1 MSENF
6 IFLVPQLIL
15 KHKKENMLRVTLF
28 CLLSCFLFSGCGD
41 DDNNSD
47 ASGTL
52 TGKVRGVDF
61 TFGSSRYGDIFD
73 SAYNV
78 IIYNAGPNTA
88 DSCGFNTQ
96 DVTVTFKP
104 AQSTERVDMNVT
116 GPSTGPNTLSFI
128 KPGSFMNTVV
138 DRSGYYQI
146 IEENENTLVIEMDI
160 DFNDDNFLKGT
171 FTATKC
177 F

>member
-1 MSENF
+1 
-6 IFLVPQLIL
+6 
-15 KHKKENMLRVTLF
+15 MLRSTFIILLG
-28 CLLSCFLFSGCGD
+28 CLTFISCND
-41 DDNNSD
+41 DDESD
-47 ASGTL
+47 VSGIL

-61 TFGSSRYGDIFD
+61 TFGGSRYGDIFD

-78 IIYNAGPNTA
+78 IIYNEGPSLMEPC
-88 DSCGFNTQ
+88 DSNND
-96 DVTVTFKP
+96 DVRVIFKP
-104 AQSTERVDMNVT
+104 AQSTERVDMNIS
-116 GPSTGPNTLSFI
+116 GISTGPNTLSFI

-160 DFNDDNFLKGT
+160 HFNDDNFLKGT